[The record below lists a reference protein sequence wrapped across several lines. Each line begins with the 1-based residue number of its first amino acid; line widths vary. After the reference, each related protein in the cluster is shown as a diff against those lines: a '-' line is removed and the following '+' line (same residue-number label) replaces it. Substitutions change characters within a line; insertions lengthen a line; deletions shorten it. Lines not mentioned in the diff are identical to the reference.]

1 MLWLGVLKGGKM
13 MKSNEAMLDLRA
25 AARQSLA
32 VMMAFLM
39 VVFTQMQVNG
49 QDSYA
54 PLGAEQ
60 LNQLVAPIALYP
72 DSLVA
77 QVLTAST
84 YPQQITDANNF
95 VRQSSGMPPEQLA
108 AAADGQPWDPSVKA
122 LTAFPSVLDNLARN
136 IGWTSALGNAYYNQP
151 GDVMNAIQAMRF
163 QARRAGNLRSSSQ
176 LRVYSEGPQIV
187 IAPVD
192 PAYVYVPYYNPWA
205 VYGAP
210 LPVYA
215 GYYYA
220 PPPRGLIYAGIFGF
234 AAVAIGVGI
243 WGHYNWGWHAWS
255 PNWGGGNVYY
265 NHNTYISN
273 STTVINRG
281 NFGSFN
287 RGVYERPGA
296 GVPPNFRPPVTGG
309 AAGFR
314 GGSPVPANRLGGN
327 PNFNRPANEGRPAQ
341 GGQYQQPQARPAQGG
356 QYQQPQARPEYRA
369 PAATPEV
376 ARPQVQPQA
385 RPDYRAP
392 AARPEVARPQ
402 VQPQARPEYRAPAAR
417 PEVARP
423 QVQQQA
429 PRPEG
434 RQQPHPPAAERRAA
448 PPKEAPE
455 KK

>member
-1 MLWLGVLKGGKM
+1 
-13 MKSNEAMLDLRA
+13 MKSNEVILTLRT

-32 VMMAFLM
+32 MMMAFLM
-39 VVFTQMQVNG
+39 VAFTQMQVNA
-49 QDSYA
+49 QDAYA

-84 YPQQITDANNF
+84 YPQQVTDANNF

-108 AAADGQPWDPSVKA
+108 AAVDGQPWDPSVKA

-151 GDVMNAIQAMRF
+151 GDVMNAVQAMRY
-163 QARRAGNLRSSSQ
+163 QAQRAGNLRSSSQ
-176 LRVYSEGPQIV
+176 LRVYNEGPQIV
-187 IAPVD
+187 IAPVN

-220 PPPRGLIYAGIFGF
+220 PPPSGLIYAGIFGF

-255 PNWGGGNVYY
+255 PNWRGGNVYY

-309 AAGFR
+309 AAAGFR

-327 PNFNRPANEGRPAQ
+327 PNFNRPANE
-341 GGQYQQPQARPAQGG
+341 ARPAQGG
-356 QYQQPQARPEYRA
+356 QFQG
-369 PAATPEV
+369 
-376 ARPQVQPQA
+376 RPQVQQ
-385 RPDYRAP
+385 
-392 AARPEVARPQ
+392 
-402 VQPQARPEYRAPAAR
+402 QARPEYRAPAAR

-429 PRPEG
+429 RPEVARPPVQQARPQVQQQAP
-434 RQQPHPPAAERRAA
+434 RQEGHQQARPPAAEHKAA
-448 PPKEAPE
+448 PAREQE